1 MSKEN
6 KEQST
11 KYILKRMSKYLYKY
25 KFTIIIS
32 IILTIVSNIF
42 ALVGP
47 MLSGYAIEVIE
58 KGNGNIDFSKIFYYA
73 FLMIVFYFCS
83 SILSYIISII
93 MVKTARNVVY
103 SLRKD
108 AFDTLLNLP
117 LSYFDKNSI
126 GDVLSK
132 ITYDIDTMGSTLSTD
147 LINILTSIV
156 TLVGSFFMMF
166 TISKKLLLIFFITIP
181 MSAIS
186 TKYITNKTRP
196 LFRKRAKKIGD
207 LNGFVEE
214 NISGLKI
221 IKAYNKESKSIDEF
235 RNINKNAVDAY
246 YNAEYYGSMTV
257 ALISFIN
264 NISLAFISTIGS
276 ILYLKNEMSLGQ
288 ISSFVLYSRKFSGP
302 IREISNLISDMQSS
316 FAASERV
323 FRFID
328 EKREEDDKVDA
339 VKLEKVHGKIDM
351 QNVTFSYDLKEK
363 VLENLNINAKPNTV
377 VAIVGPT
384 GCGKTTIINLIMK
397 FYNRDNGQ
405 ILVDD
410 KNIDDIT
417 KKSMRQAYAMVL
429 QDTWLFEGSI
439 YENIAY
445 GNENATLEDVKRVA
459 KLAQI
464 DDFIEKLPNGYNTII
479 SGNGD
484 NISKG
489 QKQLINIAR
498 AMLIDAKML
507 ILDEATS
514 NIDSKTEI
522 QIQNALLEIMKG
534 KTCFIIAHRL
544 STIKNSSRI
553 MYIDDGRIVECGT
566 HDELMSLKGH
576 YYNLYQSQYA
586 LLKEAI

>member
-235 RNINKNAVDAY
+235 RNINKNAVDAD

-351 QNVTFSYDLKEK
+351 QNVTFSYDLNEK

-417 KKSMRQAYAMVL
+417 KKSMRQSYAMVL
-429 QDTWLFEGSI
+429 KDTWLFEGSI

-459 KLAQI
+459 KLA
-464 DDFIEKLPNGYNTII
+464 
-479 SGNGD
+479 
-484 NISKG
+484 
-489 QKQLINIAR
+489 R
-498 AMLIDAKML
+498 
-507 ILDEATS
+507 
-514 NIDSKTEI
+514 
-522 QIQNALLEIMKG
+522 
-534 KTCFIIAHRL
+534 
-544 STIKNSSRI
+544 
-553 MYIDDGRIVECGT
+553 
-566 HDELMSLKGH
+566 
-576 YYNLYQSQYA
+576 
-586 LLKEAI
+586 

>member
-1 MSKEN
+1 
-6 KEQST
+6 
-11 KYILKRMSKYLYKY
+11 
-25 KFTIIIS
+25 
-32 IILTIVSNIF
+32 
-42 ALVGP
+42 

-351 QNVTFSYDLKEK
+351 QNVTFSYDLNEK

-544 STIKNSSRI
+544 STIKNADQI
-553 MYIDDGRIVECGT
+553 LVLNNGKIVEQGK
-566 HDELMSLKGH
+566 HEELLEEDGF
-576 YYNLYQSQYA
+576 YANLFKSQF
-586 LLKEAI
+586 

>member
-351 QNVTFSYDLKEK
+351 QNVTFSYDLNEK

-384 GCGKTTIINLIMK
+384 GCGKTTIINLLMK
-397 FYNRDNGQ
+397 FYNRDDGE

-544 STIKNSSRI
+544 STIKNADQI
-553 MYIDDGRIVECGT
+553 LVLNNGKIVEQGK
-566 HDELMSLKGH
+566 HEELLEEDGF
-576 YYNLYQSQYA
+576 YANLFKSQF
-586 LLKEAI
+586 

>member
-166 TISKKLLLIFFITIP
+166 TISKKLVLIFFITIP
-181 MSAIS
+181 MSIIS

-221 IKAYNKESKSIDEF
+221 IKAYNKESKTIDEF
-235 RNINKNAVDAY
+235 KNINKKAVDAY

-276 ILYLKNEMSLGQ
+276 ILYLKNEMTLGQ

-339 VKLEKVHGKIDM
+339 EKLENVYGKIDIN
-351 QNVTFSYDLKEK
+351 NVTFSYDLNEK
-363 VLENLNINAKPNTV
+363 VLENLNINAKPNIV

-384 GCGKTTIINLIMK
+384 GCGKTTIINLLMK
-397 FYNRDNGQ
+397 FYNRDEGE

-410 KNIDDIT
+410 KNIDNIT

-445 GNENATLEDVKRVA
+445 GNENATLDDVKRVA

-544 STIKNSSRI
+544 STIKNADQI
-553 MYIDDGRIVECGT
+553 LVLNNGKIIEQGKHEELLEEDGF
-566 HDELMSLKGH
+566 
-576 YYNLYQSQYA
+576 YANLFKSQF
-586 LLKEAI
+586 

>member
-166 TISKKLLLIFFITIP
+166 TISKKLVLIFFITIP
-181 MSAIS
+181 MSVIS

-196 LFRKRAKKIGD
+196 LFRKRAKKIGY

-235 RNINKNAVDAY
+235 KSINKNAVDAY

-328 EKREEDDKVDA
+328 EKREEDDKLDA
-339 VKLEKVHGKIDM
+339 EKLKKVHGKIDM
-351 QNVTFSYDLKEK
+351 KNVTFSYDLNEK

-384 GCGKTTIINLIMK
+384 GCGKTTIINLLMK
-397 FYNRDNGQ
+397 FYNRDDGE

-544 STIKNSSRI
+544 STIKNADQI
-553 MYIDDGRIVECGT
+553 LVLNNGKIIEQGKHEELLEEDGF
-566 HDELMSLKGH
+566 
-576 YYNLYQSQYA
+576 YANLFKSQF
-586 LLKEAI
+586 

>member
-1 MSKEN
+1 MSKKN

-73 FLMIVFYFCS
+73 FLMIVFYICS

-117 LSYFDKNSI
+117 LSYFDKNPI
-126 GDVLSK
+126 GDILSK

-166 TISKKLLLIFFITIP
+166 TISKKLVLIFLITIP
-181 MSAIS
+181 MSVIS

-221 IKAYNKESKSIDEF
+221 IKAYNKESKTIDEF
-235 RNINKNAVDAY
+235 KNINKKAVDAY

-276 ILYLKNEMSLGQ
+276 ILYLKNEMTLGQ

-339 VKLEKVHGKIDM
+339 EKLENVHGKIDIN
-351 QNVTFSYDLKEK
+351 NVTFSYDLNEK

-384 GCGKTTIINLIMK
+384 GCGKTTIINLLMK
-397 FYNRDNGQ
+397 FYNRDEGE

-410 KNIDDIT
+410 KNIDNIT

-429 QDTWLFEGSI
+429 QDTWLFEGTI

-445 GNENATLEDVKRVA
+445 GNENATLDDVKRVA

-544 STIKNSSRI
+544 STIKNADQI
-553 MYIDDGRIVECGT
+553 LVLNNGKIIEQGKHEELLEEDGF
-566 HDELMSLKGH
+566 
-576 YYNLYQSQYA
+576 YANLFKSQF
-586 LLKEAI
+586 

>member
-276 ILYLKNEMSLGQ
+276 ILYLKNEMSLSQ

-351 QNVTFSYDLKEK
+351 QNVTFSYDLNEK

-544 STIKNSSRI
+544 STIKNADQI
-553 MYIDDGRIVECGT
+553 LVLNNGKIVEQGK
-566 HDELMSLKGH
+566 HEELLEEDGF
-576 YYNLYQSQYA
+576 YANLFKSQF
-586 LLKEAI
+586 

>member
-47 MLSGYAIEVIE
+47 MLSGYVIEVIE

-351 QNVTFSYDLKEK
+351 QNVTFSYDLNEK

-544 STIKNSSRI
+544 STIKNADQI
-553 MYIDDGRIVECGT
+553 LVLNNGKIVEQGK
-566 HDELMSLKGH
+566 HEELLEEDGF
-576 YYNLYQSQYA
+576 YANLFKSQF
-586 LLKEAI
+586 

>member
-103 SLRKD
+103 FLRKD

-351 QNVTFSYDLKEK
+351 QNVTFSYDLNEK

-544 STIKNSSRI
+544 STIKNADQI
-553 MYIDDGRIVECGT
+553 LVLNNGKIVEQGK
-566 HDELMSLKGH
+566 HEELLEEDGF
-576 YYNLYQSQYA
+576 YANLFKSQF
-586 LLKEAI
+586 

>member
-73 FLMIVFYFCS
+73 FLMIVFYICS
-83 SILSYIISII
+83 SILSYIISIM
-93 MVKTARNVVY
+93 MVKTARNIVY

-108 AFDTLLNLP
+108 AFETILNLP

-126 GDVLSK
+126 GDILSK

-166 TISKKLLLIFFITIP
+166 TISKKLVLIFFITIP
-181 MSAIS
+181 MSIIS

-221 IKAYNKESKSIDEF
+221 IKAYNKESKTIDEF

-276 ILYLKNEMSLGQ
+276 ILYLKNEISLGQ

-339 VKLEKVHGKIDM
+339 VKLERVHGKIDM
-351 QNVTFSYDLKEK
+351 KNVTFSYDLNEK

-384 GCGKTTIINLIMK
+384 GCGKTTIINLLMK
-397 FYNRDNGQ
+397 FYNRDDGE

-445 GNENATLEDVKRVA
+445 GNENATLDDVKRVA

-544 STIKNSSRI
+544 STIKNANQI
-553 MYIDDGRIVECGT
+553 LVLNNGKIIEQGKHE
-566 HDELMSLKGH
+566 ELLEENGF
-576 YYNLYQSQYA
+576 YANLFKSQF
-586 LLKEAI
+586 

>member
-1 MSKEN
+1 MA
-6 KEQST
+6 
-11 KYILKRMSKYLYKY
+11 
-25 KFTIIIS
+25 TIIIS

-351 QNVTFSYDLKEK
+351 QNVTFSYDLNEK

-544 STIKNSSRI
+544 STIKNADQI
-553 MYIDDGRIVECGT
+553 LVLNNGKIVEQGK
-566 HDELMSLKGH
+566 HEELLEEDGF
-576 YYNLYQSQYA
+576 YANLFKSQF
-586 LLKEAI
+586 

>member
-186 TKYITNKTRP
+186 TKYITNTTRP

-351 QNVTFSYDLKEK
+351 QNVTFSYDLNEK

-544 STIKNSSRI
+544 STIKNADQI
-553 MYIDDGRIVECGT
+553 LVLNNGKIVEQGK
-566 HDELMSLKGH
+566 HEELLEEDGF
-576 YYNLYQSQYA
+576 YANLFKSQF
-586 LLKEAI
+586 

>member
-32 IILTIVSNIF
+32 IILTIISNIF

-166 TISKKLLLIFFITIP
+166 TISKKLVLIFFITIP
-181 MSAIS
+181 MSVIS

-235 RNINKNAVDAY
+235 RTINKNAVDAY

-328 EKREEDDKVDA
+328 EKREEDDKLDA
-339 VKLEKVHGKIDM
+339 EKLKKVHGKIDM
-351 QNVTFSYDLKEK
+351 KNVTFSYDLNEK

-384 GCGKTTIINLIMK
+384 GCGKTTIINLLMK
-397 FYNRDNGQ
+397 FYNRDDGE

-544 STIKNSSRI
+544 STIKNADQI
-553 MYIDDGRIVECGT
+553 LVLNNGKIIEQGKHEELLEEDGF
-566 HDELMSLKGH
+566 
-576 YYNLYQSQYA
+576 YANLFKSQF
-586 LLKEAI
+586 

>member
-196 LFRKRAKKIGD
+196 LFRKRAKRIGD

-351 QNVTFSYDLKEK
+351 QNVTFSYDLNEK

-544 STIKNSSRI
+544 STIKNADQI
-553 MYIDDGRIVECGT
+553 LVLNNGKIVEQGK
-566 HDELMSLKGH
+566 HEELLEEDGF
-576 YYNLYQSQYA
+576 YANLFKSQF
-586 LLKEAI
+586 

>member
-73 FLMIVFYFCS
+73 FLMIVFYICS
-83 SILSYIISII
+83 SILSYIISIM
-93 MVKTARNVVY
+93 MVKTARNIVY

-108 AFDTLLNLP
+108 AFETILNLP

-126 GDVLSK
+126 GDILSK

-166 TISKKLLLIFFITIP
+166 TISKKLVLIFFITIP
-181 MSAIS
+181 MSIIS

-221 IKAYNKESKSIDEF
+221 IKSYNKESKTIDEF

-276 ILYLKNEMSLGQ
+276 ILYLKNEISLGQ

-328 EKREEDDKVDA
+328 EKREEDDKLDA
-339 VKLEKVHGKIDM
+339 EKLEKVHGKIDM
-351 QNVTFSYDLKEK
+351 KNVTFSYDLNEK
-363 VLENLNINAKPNTV
+363 VLENLDISAKPNTV

-384 GCGKTTIINLIMK
+384 GCGKTTIINLLMR
-397 FYNRDNGQ
+397 FYNRNDGE

-464 DDFIEKLPNGYNTII
+464 DDFIEKLPNGYDTII

-544 STIKNSSRI
+544 STIKNADQI
-553 MYIDDGRIVECGT
+553 LVLNNGKIIEQGKHEELLEEDGF
-566 HDELMSLKGH
+566 
-576 YYNLYQSQYA
+576 YANLFKSQF
-586 LLKEAI
+586 

>member
-58 KGNGNIDFSKIFYYA
+58 KGNGNIDFLKIFYYA

-196 LFRKRAKKIGD
+196 LFRQRAKKIGD

-351 QNVTFSYDLKEK
+351 QNVTFSYDLNEK

-544 STIKNSSRI
+544 STIKNADQI
-553 MYIDDGRIVECGT
+553 LVLNNGKIVEQGK
-566 HDELMSLKGH
+566 HEELLEEDGF
-576 YYNLYQSQYA
+576 YANLFKSQF
-586 LLKEAI
+586 

>member
-73 FLMIVFYFCS
+73 FLMIVFYICS
-83 SILSYIISII
+83 SILSYIISIM
-93 MVKTARNVVY
+93 MVKTARNIVY

-108 AFDTLLNLP
+108 AFETILNLP

-126 GDVLSK
+126 GDILSK

-166 TISKKLLLIFFITIP
+166 TISKKLVLIFFITIP
-181 MSAIS
+181 MSIIS

-221 IKAYNKESKSIDEF
+221 IKAYNKESKTIDEF

-276 ILYLKNEMSLGQ
+276 ILYLKNEISLGQ

-328 EKREEDDKVDA
+328 EKREEDDKLDA
-339 VKLEKVHGKIDM
+339 EKLEKVHGKIDM
-351 QNVTFSYDLKEK
+351 KNVTFSYDLNEK
-363 VLENLNINAKPNTV
+363 VLENLDISAKPNTV

-384 GCGKTTIINLIMK
+384 GCGKTTIINLLMR
-397 FYNRDNGQ
+397 FYNRNDGE

-464 DDFIEKLPNGYNTII
+464 ADFIEKLPNGYDTII

-544 STIKNSSRI
+544 STIKNADQI
-553 MYIDDGRIVECGT
+553 LVLNNGKIIEQGKHEELLEEDGF
-566 HDELMSLKGH
+566 
-576 YYNLYQSQYA
+576 YANLFKSQF
-586 LLKEAI
+586 

>member
-207 LNGFVEE
+207 LNGFVED

-351 QNVTFSYDLKEK
+351 QNVTFSYDLNEK

-544 STIKNSSRI
+544 STIKNADQI
-553 MYIDDGRIVECGT
+553 LVLNNGKIVEQGK
-566 HDELMSLKGH
+566 HEELLEEDGF
-576 YYNLYQSQYA
+576 YANLFKSQF
-586 LLKEAI
+586 

>member
-58 KGNGNIDFSKIFYYA
+58 KGNGNIDFLKIFYYA

-166 TISKKLLLIFFITIP
+166 TISKKLVLIFFITIP

-196 LFRKRAKKIGD
+196 LFRQRAKKIGD

-351 QNVTFSYDLKEK
+351 QNVTFSYDLNEK

-544 STIKNSSRI
+544 STIKNADQI
-553 MYIDDGRIVECGT
+553 LVLNNGKIVEQGK
-566 HDELMSLKGH
+566 HEELLEEDGF
-576 YYNLYQSQYA
+576 YANLFKSQF
-586 LLKEAI
+586 

>member
-351 QNVTFSYDLKEK
+351 QNVTFSYDLNEK

-384 GCGKTTIINLIMK
+384 GCGKTTIINLLMK
-397 FYNRDNGQ
+397 FYNRDDGE

-544 STIKNSSRI
+544 STIKNANQI
-553 MYIDDGRIVECGT
+553 LVLNNGKIIEHGKHE
-566 HDELMSLKGH
+566 ELLEENGF
-576 YYNLYQSQYA
+576 YANLFKSQF
-586 LLKEAI
+586 

>member
-351 QNVTFSYDLKEK
+351 QNVTFSYDLNEK

-384 GCGKTTIINLIMK
+384 GCGKTTIINLLMK
-397 FYNRDNGQ
+397 FYNRDDGE

-534 KTCFIIAHRL
+534 KTFFIIAHRL
-544 STIKNSSRI
+544 STIKNADQI
-553 MYIDDGRIVECGT
+553 LVLNNGKIVEQGK
-566 HDELMSLKGH
+566 HEELLEEDGF
-576 YYNLYQSQYA
+576 YANLFKSQF
-586 LLKEAI
+586 

>member
-47 MLSGYAIEVIE
+47 MLSGYVIEVIE

-351 QNVTFSYDLKEK
+351 QNVTFSYDLNEK

-384 GCGKTTIINLIMK
+384 GCGKTTIINLLMK
-397 FYNRDNGQ
+397 FYNRDDGE

-445 GNENATLEDVKRVA
+445 GNENATLDDVKRVA

-544 STIKNSSRI
+544 STIKNANQI
-553 MYIDDGRIVECGT
+553 LVLNNGKIIEHGKHE
-566 HDELMSLKGH
+566 ELLEENGF
-576 YYNLYQSQYA
+576 YANLFKSQF
-586 LLKEAI
+586 

>member
-93 MVKTARNVVY
+93 MAKTARNVVY

-166 TISKKLLLIFFITIP
+166 TISKKLVLIFFITIP

-351 QNVTFSYDLKEK
+351 QNVTFSYDLNEK

-544 STIKNSSRI
+544 STIKNADQI
-553 MYIDDGRIVECGT
+553 LVLNNGKIVEQGK
-566 HDELMSLKGH
+566 HEELLEEDGF
-576 YYNLYQSQYA
+576 YANLFKSQF
-586 LLKEAI
+586 

>member
-351 QNVTFSYDLKEK
+351 QNVTFSYDLNEK

-405 ILVDD
+405 ILVND

-544 STIKNSSRI
+544 STIKNADQI
-553 MYIDDGRIVECGT
+553 LVLNNGKIVEQGK
-566 HDELMSLKGH
+566 HEELLEEDGF
-576 YYNLYQSQYA
+576 YANLFKSQF
-586 LLKEAI
+586 

>member
-166 TISKKLLLIFFITIP
+166 TISKKLVLIFFITIP

-351 QNVTFSYDLKEK
+351 QNVTFSYDLNEK

-544 STIKNSSRI
+544 STIKNADQI
-553 MYIDDGRIVECGT
+553 LVLNNGKIVEQGK
-566 HDELMSLKGH
+566 HEELLEEDGF
-576 YYNLYQSQYA
+576 YANLFKSQF
-586 LLKEAI
+586 

>member
-73 FLMIVFYFCS
+73 FLMIVFYICS
-83 SILSYIISII
+83 SILSYIISIM
-93 MVKTARNVVY
+93 MVKTARNIVY

-108 AFDTLLNLP
+108 AFETILNLP

-126 GDVLSK
+126 GDILSK

-166 TISKKLLLIFFITIP
+166 TISKKLVLIFFITIP
-181 MSAIS
+181 MSIIS

-235 RNINKNAVDAY
+235 RTINKNAVDAY

-276 ILYLKNEMSLGQ
+276 ILYLKNEISLGQ

-328 EKREEDDKVDA
+328 EKREEDDKLDA
-339 VKLEKVHGKIDM
+339 EKLEKVHGKIDM
-351 QNVTFSYDLKEK
+351 KNVTFSYDLNEK
-363 VLENLNINAKPNTV
+363 VLENLDISAKPNTV

-384 GCGKTTIINLIMK
+384 GCGKTTIINLLMK
-397 FYNRDNGQ
+397 FYNRDDGE

-464 DDFIEKLPNGYNTII
+464 DDFIEKLPNGYDTII

-544 STIKNSSRI
+544 STIKNADQI
-553 MYIDDGRIVECGT
+553 LVLNNGKIIEQGKHEELLEEDGF
-566 HDELMSLKGH
+566 
-576 YYNLYQSQYA
+576 YANLFKSQF
-586 LLKEAI
+586 

>member
-351 QNVTFSYDLKEK
+351 QNVTFSYDLNEK
-363 VLENLNINAKPNTV
+363 VLENLNINVKPNTV

-544 STIKNSSRI
+544 STIKNADQI
-553 MYIDDGRIVECGT
+553 LVLNNGKIVEQGK
-566 HDELMSLKGH
+566 HEELLEEDGF
-576 YYNLYQSQYA
+576 YANLFKSQF
-586 LLKEAI
+586 